1 MILWIT
7 GIPTAGKTWLDD
19 FLQHYHGWIHIDG
32 DEGMLVRPDE
42 DTTKNVAVAFF
53 QYWMKSEVAPVKLWH
68 PYYRNLCQEVKTVSE
83 QNPNA
88 NIVIT
93 GATYL
98 RIMRDFL
105 RNQIKENTSQELTY
119 VSLHVSEEEYVKRI
133 AKRTREYAKS
143 IGKTMEE
150 YWKFRNYGEYS
161 ESKEEEHYRSQ
172 GYIKLNEVIQND
184 EPNSSTIDVDDKANA
199 VPEIS
204 RILNLPSVDA
214 VDAELITQINVTRWK
229 AAMEKRDGGKK

>member
-1 MILWIT
+1 
-7 GIPTAGKTWLDD
+7 
-19 FLQHYHGWIHIDG
+19 
-32 DEGMLVRPDE
+32 
-42 DTTKNVAVAFF
+42 
-53 QYWMKSEVAPVKLWH
+53 
-68 PYYRNLCQEVKTVSE
+68 
-83 QNPNA
+83 
-88 NIVIT
+88 
-93 GATYL
+93 
-98 RIMRDFL
+98 MRDFL

-161 ESKEEEHYRSQ
+161 ESKEDEHYRSQ